1 MKGNSWIKWSI
12 VGGIALAIC
21 VVARVFLRGF
31 YLPKVVHMFNVYTLP
46 VSGEQVFP
54 FRAFV
59 LKVAT
64 YDLIRLILTALGLW
78 AGVFIGL
85 RLLEKPIREYKYYK
99 GFVWSLLLIRELPSF
114 VSVWLV
120 NFIRDILLELPH
132 HHLLAFIPGPTSYS
146 DIPTLLL
153 TPLFGGFL
161 FGYLSEDSSY
171 LGGGLIAIIALLFIP
186 PGYEPWAPFFTPFR
200 CIMGGVYG
208 IAGALGVYIANL
220 LKARKKG

>member
-1 MKGNSWIKWSI
+1 
-12 VGGIALAIC
+12 
-21 VVARVFLRGF
+21 
-31 YLPKVVHMFNVYTLP
+31 MFNLCVPSL
-46 VSGEQVFP
+46 SGEQVLP
-54 FRAFV
+54 LSAFA

-64 YDLIRLILTALGLW
+64 YDIIRLILTALGLW
-78 AGVFIGL
+78 VGVFIGL
-85 RLLEKPIREYKYYK
+85 RLLKKPMREYKYYK

-132 HHLLAFIPGPTSYS
+132 HHPLKFIPGPTSYS

-153 TPLFGGFL
+153 TPLLGGFL

-171 LGGGLIAIIALLFIP
+171 FGGGLIAIIALLFIP

-220 LKARKKG
+220 KRER